1 MGENLLNVD
10 DEEKYIVRGNKKI
23 YLYNIKGKT
32 LKEIDI
38 YIDIYTWLKISNS
51 EYIYGGEKSQIIGL
65 QYLVDKHSK
74 EIISLVET
82 YNGNFISRGFD
93 KILVINLNEIT

>member
-32 LKEIDI
+32 L
-38 YIDIYTWLKISNS
+38 
-51 EYIYGGEKSQIIGL
+51 
-65 QYLVDKHSK
+65 
-74 EIISLVET
+74 
-82 YNGNFISRGFD
+82 
-93 KILVINLNEIT
+93 